1 MFVEGPQKKH
11 CFCVTCVRSLAIPA
25 HSLQI
30 VLGDA
35 PAAVPIHM
43 SPRLA
48 MAAGYPECAARAG
61 RFRLGLRARLKWL
74 RKAATASPMLR
85 PLAGLQW

>member
-1 MFVEGPQKKH
+1 VFVEGPQEKH

-25 HSLQI
+25 HSLRI

-43 SPRLA
+43 LPRLA
-48 MAAGYPECAARAG
+48 MAAGYPPAA
-61 RFRLGLRARLKWL
+61 
-74 RKAATASPMLR
+74 ASLYSGTDSCSFFAKPSR
-85 PLAGLQW
+85 PR